1 MNLSK
6 QMLCIILSFFLISP
20 LYAKPHHGNGYQH
33 GNQPANNNPVNP
45 INNNNQNLNDQNVQQ
60 IDNIIDQHL
69 EENNNN
75 INDVQEQIIGNVVQ
89 EQQQPII
96 QEQQQ
101 LAQNQNQQQ
110 GQIEQLQNHIEEIE
124 QLQNHIEETEQNRF
138 WSFVFSISSFV
149 VSIVSIY
156 LYVTGQAKRK
166 ELSKAVKDIK
176 DIFKNNKRDR
186 DNHDGMGGNQAQR
199 QT

>member
-110 GQIEQLQNHIEEIE
+110 EQIEQLQNHIEEIE
-124 QLQNHIEETEQNRF
+124 QNRF
-138 WSFVFSISSFV
+138 WSFVFSIGGFV
-149 VSIVSIY
+149 VSIVVAGVTVY
-156 LYVTGQAKRK
+156 LYVTGQAKTK
-166 ELSKAVKDIK
+166 ELSKAVK